1 MTAKN
6 QRPCHACKHLISLGN
21 ARTFCGEPIPP
32 GCGMC
37 RREIELG
44 LLQIRPKFRHAD
56 NDVTSICPD
65 FLQAKKAEV
74 LHG

>member
-1 MTAKN
+1 MAN
-6 QRPCHACKHLISLGN
+6 IQRPCRECRHFILLSN

-32 GCGMC
+32 RCGVC

-44 LLQIRPKFRHAD
+44 LLTIRPKFRHAD

-74 LHG
+74 LRG